1 MSRGRFPNRWTVG
14 PWTFYEMVDHGFSG
28 PIAGKPLYGF
38 TVTAEER
45 TDDHGAPR
53 VGEWYGSL
61 DHALVAAVAEKH
73 TGRRGAGGTGV
84 GTAADWFMRMIGA
97 GQLQHAKN
105 PRAVLDGALR
115 EAGVVT
121 DWKTGR
127 EVEDA
132 LEAKGYT
139 VARHAID

>member
-28 PIAGKPLYGF
+28 PYAGQPLYGF
-38 TVTAEER
+38 TVTAEEKR
-45 TDDHGAPR
+45 DDHGAPR

-73 TGRRGAGGTGV
+73 TGPRGAGGTGV

-97 GQLQHAKN
+97 GQLQPAPKG
-105 PRAVLDGALR
+105 REALTDALR
-115 EAGVVT
+115 AAGVQGN
-121 DWKTGR
+121 WKTTIT
-127 EVEDA
+127 VEEA
-132 LEAKGYT
+132 LEASGHT
-139 VARHAID
+139 IARHAID